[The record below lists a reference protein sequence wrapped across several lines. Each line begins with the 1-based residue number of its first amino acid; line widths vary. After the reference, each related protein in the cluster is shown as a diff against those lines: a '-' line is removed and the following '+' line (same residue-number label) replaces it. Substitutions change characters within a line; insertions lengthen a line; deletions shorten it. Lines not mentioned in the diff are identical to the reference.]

1 MIVASMHCLE
11 NWPMGCQERSPL
23 GINSNNKRI
32 AVNTGVLYV
41 RLLFTMVVSFF
52 TTRIVL
58 RALGV
63 EDLGLVNAIGGV
75 ASMFSFVSIT
85 LSTACSRYF
94 SFELGRADKG
104 RLNEVFSEMLI
115 LYVIGGGLLLLLLE
129 GVGGWYVLN
138 KLVVPDGRVRAAF
151 GFFQL
156 TILTWLAGW
165 FAVPYS
171 ALIVSHENM
180 ALFALLSIADVVFKL
195 VAALAV
201 MWCKSL
207 DSLMFYGYLLL
218 GAALIHSGIYISV
231 ARIKYP
237 VCKFRFYLSKT
248 DMKDMLAFNG
258 WQSFGALAWT
268 TSDCC
273 VNLLLNSFFGP
284 VVNAARLVAY
294 QLLHAVG
301 NFTQGFL
308 TATRPQI
315 VKFWAAG
322 DKGSFYALLKRS
334 SKIGYFLTFFFA
346 MPLFIEAEQVLGW
359 WLGEPPEHSLA
370 FTRIVLIHALINTFS
385 FPLVY
390 GAQAVGKLALFTGLG
405 SGALLLTW
413 PCSWAALRLGGSPES
428 VFVIAAVV
436 VCGAVALRAAILVRI
451 AKLPMIDFVY
461 NVFGRMLVFSLLSA
475 LPALLV
481 HRMIPIGF
489 NRFFFVG
496 VCAVVSMVTLF
507 YFIGLDNVERHAIK
521 ALAMSRIGVLLGKCK

>member
-1 MIVASMHCLE
+1 MICK
-11 NWPMGCQERSPL
+11 ERSPL

-85 LSTACSRYF
+85 LSTACARYF
-94 SFELGRADKG
+94 SFELGRSDKG

-115 LYVIGGGLLLLLLE
+115 LYVIGGVLLLLLLE
-129 GVGGWYVLN
+129 GIGGWYVLN
-138 KLVVPDGRVRAAF
+138 KLVVPHGRECAAF
-151 GFFQL
+151 WFFQL

-180 ALFALLSIADVVFKL
+180 TLFALLSIADVVFKL
-195 VAALAV
+195 LAALAV

-207 DSLMFYGYLLL
+207 DSLVFYGWLLL
-218 GAALIHSGIYISV
+218 GAALIHSGIYISM
-231 ARIKYP
+231 ARVRYP
-237 VCKFRFYLSKT
+237 VCKFRFYLNKS

-315 VKFWAAG
+315 VKFWAAE
-322 DKGSFYALLKRS
+322 DKNSFYLLLKRS

-346 MPLFIEAEQVLGW
+346 MPLFIEADQVLEW

-370 FTRIVLIHALINTFS
+370 FTRIILIHALINTFS

-405 SGALLLTW
+405 SGILLLTW
-413 PCSWAALRLGGSPES
+413 PCSWIALRVGGTPEI
-428 VFVIAAVV
+428 VFVIAALV
-436 VCGAVALRAAILVRI
+436 VCMAVALRAIILVHI
-451 AKLPMIDFVY
+451 ARLPIVDFVN
-461 NVFGRMLVFSLLSA
+461 NVFGRMFLFSLLSF
-475 LPALLV
+475 LPTILV
-481 HRMIPIGF
+481 HQLTPIGF
-489 NRFFFVG
+489 NRFFLVG
-496 VCAVVSMVTLF
+496 ICAVVSMMIAF
-507 YFIGLDNVERHAIK
+507 YFIGLDSIERRAVKIMV
-521 ALAMSRIGVLLGKCK
+521 LLRIGVFWGNSK